1 MKDFTDRFKKGLQKT
16 TEFLKTASEE
26 AANKIKEGGEAL
38 SNSIPTAKE
47 KAIKLVQDV
56 LAVLPLLE
64 EAGHRTNEFQVGIGL
79 SPNLSISFS
88 KFKEVSEED
97 RNALKELHADKKM
110 FKTILNALETSNS
123 VAKSLDTEDFKS
135 HETIVDIAF
144 PPKVSL
150 RYIHKDFKGDRLN
163 VLD

>member
-26 AANKIKEGGEAL
+26 AANKIKEGGEML

-47 KAIKLVQDV
+47 KVVQLVQEV
-56 LAVLPLLE
+56 LVALPLLE
-64 EAGHRTNEFQVGIGL
+64 EAGHRSNEFQVGIGL

-88 KFKEVSEED
+88 QFKELEAEELQ
-97 RNALKELHADKKM
+97 ALKELHKEKRM
-110 FKTILNALETSNS
+110 FKMILNALETSS
-123 VAKSLDTEDFKS
+123 SIAKVLDTEDFKS

-150 RYIHKDFKGDRLN
+150 RYVHKKAKEDA
-163 VLD
+163 